1 MRSPRGPV
9 ATPRRLVACRD
20 RRRFALL
27 MVDRSSSAASTGG
40 LTMSLFKSKQEI
52 KQEQKRRN
60 SPWYSLS
67 PKSLL
72 VVTAY
77 VGVLLF
83 LPIMRGEVM
92 DDGTIVGI
100 ALHVVKAMLGAMLV
114 AWLFWRLSKKS
125 DSAANNMF
133 CLIICLVAVWTQG
146 LSEPQRAAASSIVE
160 DTIGKPVGAVS
171 DTVSE
176 WIDKDQQQ

>member
-1 MRSPRGPV
+1 
-9 ATPRRLVACRD
+9 
-20 RRRFALL
+20 
-27 MVDRSSSAASTGG
+27 
-40 LTMSLFKSKQEI
+40 MSLFKSKHEI
-52 KQEQKRRN
+52 EQEQKRRH
-60 SPWYSLS
+60 SAWYSLS

-72 VVTAY
+72 IVTAY

-92 DDGTIVGI
+92 DDNTILGI

-114 AWLFWRLSKKS
+114 AWVFWRMSRKS
-125 DSAANNMF
+125 DRAANNMF

-146 LSEPQRAAASSIVE
+146 LSGPQRAAASSIVN
-160 DTIGKPVGAVS
+160 DTIGKPVDAVT

-176 WIDKDQQQ
+176 WIDKDQTK